1 MPMLIAI
8 QRTKQGTLIKFR
20 VRLQIATG
28 CLSRP
33 KAPLDPYGFASLLFN
48 RFARLLNF
56 AAGCISVHQHK
67 FCTSFYILSIAP
79 LPVFSNHFQVYYTQI
94 LIAIPCAN
102 LCIFSYMQSCHYGRM
117 LTASIFCICIYPRCS
132 SVFPKYEQSR
142 IYIIDVEAPRNI
154 PGALILPERLTI
166 RCQA

>member
-1 MPMLIAI
+1 MPMLIVI

-48 RFARLLNF
+48 RFAKLLNF

-67 FCTSFYILSIAP
+67 FLHLVLILSIAS
-79 LPVFSNHFQVYYTQI
+79 LPAFSNHFLNILYTNIDCHFLCEFVHFFTYAI
-94 LIAIPCAN
+94 LSLRPDAYRFDFLYLYI
-102 LCIFSYMQSCHYGRM
+102 S
-117 LTASIFCICIYPRCS
+117 SI
-132 SVFPKYEQSR
+132 Q
-142 IYIIDVEAPRNI
+142 
-154 PGALILPERLTI
+154 
-166 RCQA
+166 